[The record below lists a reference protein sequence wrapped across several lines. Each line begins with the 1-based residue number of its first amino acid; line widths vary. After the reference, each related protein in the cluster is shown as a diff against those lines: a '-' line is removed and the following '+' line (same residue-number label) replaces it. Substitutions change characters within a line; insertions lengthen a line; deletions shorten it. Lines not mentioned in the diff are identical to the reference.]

1 MKTGMMEVAGTK
13 YPLSFSARVIVACNE
28 RYGSID
34 NIDSALE
41 NEAGDIGKVL
51 TECFWLLAEMSRAG
65 SAYQKLMGND
75 APEPLTEDFL
85 LDAVGADDIAELKFN
100 IFSAITGDTMPL
112 ANDCTAPAMTPP
124 AKASLKELPADLA
137 SLPASCKSSDN
148 SSADFPRRS
157 ICCFILF
164 MSAVALLIWDS
175 KLLTTRTC
183 LL

>member
-41 NEAGDIGKVL
+41 NEDGDIGKVL

-75 APEPLTEDFL
+75 TPEPLTEDFL
-85 LDAVGADDIAELKFN
+85 LDVVGVDDIAELKFN
-100 IFSAITGDTMPL
+100 IFSAITGDMQREVETEDEKEAAKDPKQ
-112 ANDCTAPAMTPP
+112 AEET
-124 AKASLKELPADLA
+124 KASDGA
-137 SLPASCKSSDN
+137 SGT
-148 SSADFPRRS
+148 
-157 ICCFILF
+157 
-164 MSAVALLIWDS
+164 V
-175 KLLTTRTC
+175 
-183 LL
+183 

>member
-51 TECFWLLAEMSRAG
+51 TECFWLLAEMNRAG

-100 IFSAITGDTMPL
+100 IFSAITGDMQREVETEDEKEAAKDPKQEEE
-112 ANDCTAPAMTPP
+112 T
-124 AKASLKELPADLA
+124 KASDGT
-137 SLPASCKSSDN
+137 SGT
-148 SSADFPRRS
+148 
-157 ICCFILF
+157 
-164 MSAVALLIWDS
+164 V
-175 KLLTTRTC
+175 
-183 LL
+183 